1 MKSGTR
7 RARVPD
13 GVSGKTLARLHERIW
28 DAP

>member
-1 MKSGTR
+1 MKSGDQ
-7 RARVPD
+7 ARVPD